1 MKNLFD
7 ITGKNAVVTGGA
19 GTLGSNIARHL
30 VGQGVNVVLL
40 GRHKEN
46 TEAMAKEL
54 SALNGGKVMA
64 VVSDVL
70 DHLEAKNGYRSDG
83 FTMSIYS
90 AIMVGLFGL
99 AIGIVSGMLG
109 ACGYDATLVKQTASA
124 ENALVF
130 TYLMMDMISFVLTI
144 VLLFR
149 MDVEKYA
156 EEDQKII
163 QQRNEK

>member
-1 MKNLFD
+1 MAFVDVHNF
-7 ITGKNAVVTGGA
+7 A
-19 GTLGSNIARHL
+19 L
-30 VGQGVNVVLL
+30 VCVGVVLKAVGIIPAQYVIL
-40 GRHKEN
+40 
-46 TEAMAKEL
+46 
-54 SALNGGKVMA
+54 A